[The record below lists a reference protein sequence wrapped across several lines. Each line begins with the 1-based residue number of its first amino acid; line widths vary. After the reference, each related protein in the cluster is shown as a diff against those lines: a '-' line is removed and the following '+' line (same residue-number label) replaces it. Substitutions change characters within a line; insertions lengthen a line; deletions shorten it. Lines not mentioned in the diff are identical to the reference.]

1 MSRTQLIKAET
12 DGNNIYVYDI
22 YLHMVEVDNIIN
34 GINHYGTFDIY
45 ATSDRKI
52 TIANRIDLEKKGV
65 YTGTQE
71 LTGDEYDKKY
81 MSNISNILGKDKIKT
96 FKHTFTKDTNGNYNW
111 VSTER
116 VD

>member
-1 MSRTQLIKAET
+1 MLAITET
-12 DGNNIYVYDI
+12 IR
-22 YLHMVEVDNIIN
+22 MDNIIN

-52 TIANRIDLEKKGV
+52 KIANKIDLEEKGV
-65 YTGTQE
+65 YAGTE
-71 LTGDEYDKKY
+71 NLAGEEHDKKY
-81 MSNISNILGKDKIKT
+81 MSNILNVLGEDKIKT

-111 VSTER
+111 VSTEI